1 MAAGGGAEAVRQR
14 FLKRGADPE
23 IAPDSPRSVA
33 AGRCS
38 ELQRMAVCAAL
49 SGLAACPH
57 ATTLACFCALL
68 GEFLSCTLSP
78 MPLSCPALPSCAA
91 HPGRAV
97 RRGAG
102 RGAPAGGSVSTREQV
117 SGANSGGMKCRFAP
131 FPLGRHAMDSG
142 AKERLLSGVLP
153 HPVQPMVWRRARG
166 PAPGA
171 PGRCIHARALLR
183 RGAARRT
190 RRQSRALAASGPG
203 CGAAACGA
211 G

>member
-1 MAAGGGAEAVRQR
+1 MSGGVKSSSGSKQTHITAQINTASSTTCPGPGGCMAAGGGAEAVRQR
-14 FLKRGADPE
+14 LLKRGADPE

-57 ATTLACFCALL
+57 ATTLACFCALV

-102 RGAPAGGSVSTREQV
+102 RGAPAGGSISTREQV
-117 SGANSGGMKCRFAP
+117 SGANSGGVKCRFAQ
-131 FPLGRHAMDSG
+131 FSLGPLAMNSG
-142 AKERLLSGVLP
+142 AK
-153 HPVQPMVWRRARG
+153 
-166 PAPGA
+166 
-171 PGRCIHARALLR
+171 
-183 RGAARRT
+183 
-190 RRQSRALAASGPG
+190 
-203 CGAAACGA
+203 
-211 G
+211 